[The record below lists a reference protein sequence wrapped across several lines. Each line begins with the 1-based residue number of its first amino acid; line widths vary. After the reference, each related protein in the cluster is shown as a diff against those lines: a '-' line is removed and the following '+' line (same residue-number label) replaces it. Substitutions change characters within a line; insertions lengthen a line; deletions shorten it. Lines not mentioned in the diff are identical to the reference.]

1 MVAGNRPRAKG
12 EDTLMI
18 QPDMFF
24 LLAHFVRLYF
34 TLASLYTIFS
44 LVQLIQGVCMCVTDP
59 GLTERV
65 ALVIGNTFDS
75 YNLKADVEANVS

>member
-12 EDTLMI
+12 EDPLMI

-44 LVQLIQGVCMCVTDP
+44 VVQLIQGCVGVTDP

>member
-1 MVAGNRPRAKG
+1 
-12 EDTLMI
+12 
-18 QPDMFF
+18 
-24 LLAHFVRLYF
+24 
-34 TLASLYTIFS
+34 
-44 LVQLIQGVCMCVTDP
+44 MCVTDP